1 MTNKPNPSLEL
12 PPLAL
17 PLCMGELWMV
27 SLSSRRWNIEYEIKT
42 YLLLRSIDIGRRNK
56 SRGFC

>member
-1 MTNKPNPSLEL
+1 MMSCIIATTIMTNKPNPSLEL

-27 SLSSRRWNIEYEIKT
+27 SLSSRRWKEE
-42 YLLLRSIDIGRRNK
+42 L
-56 SRGFC
+56 